1 MTGRFGKKMACLIA
15 MFVVLACSMV
25 GLSNAY
31 AAEVEDVYKKVLVNN
46 FVDKCYGGLVD
57 SFTEKKYRELAYYGV
72 NGVESLL
79 FGDDNGTEPDIYVP
93 SIRSLNS
100 NMSKYEINCRI
111 LLGGG
116 TFSMDGKTGG
126 YGLFDIY
133 NTTIPQKNS
142 STADISTFAD
152 AMGYTGVSSSSGVSE
167 YCYRVSFNT
176 NHENGVPQIKELG
189 SFCINSDEYR
199 DNDRYKPSSLNL
211 IRIEPNENG
220 EELLSYS
227 GCKQKSDKSSKSPCS
242 SYPIKYEGNEIF
254 SIKDLSS
261 PPRDGE
267 ELTGGNGA
275 TTIKISARSGGDTTY
290 SKDKGAG
297 YAIGKITGG
306 GYNGKAEVTDAE
318 KYVLYVQYLT
328 DNFVE
333 DGGSVA
339 SSTCQATK
347 PNPIV
352 DEASVKYYIYMAGQ
366 GWCLA
371 NLNKNKV
378 AYERPVLNVFKENN
392 YVMNGTVNTAKELV
406 ELLGKLDYDKIK
418 DDIPSITEAERPEGQ
433 WERPQSNSV
442 NDKDVC
448 FSSSGSLGWILC
460 PIMNKL
466 SDTIGNVYE
475 ESVEPFL
482 EIKASLLSNDNATK
496 KVWDRMITFANILIV
511 ILLLIVIFSQLTGVG
526 IDNYNIKKILPKI
539 IVVTI
544 LVNLSYFIC
553 QLAVDVSNI
562 VGNSINDLLQ
572 GMAPN
577 PGDLMPKW
585 NGQSMLKEKVASS
598 GGNAAWFKTLV
609 NVAGVG
615 LIGTGIATVS
625 IAFLSHTVLSA
636 LVLPVLLLLITAL
649 FAVMFFFVLMGLRQ
663 AGVVILV
670 ILAPVAIACYMLPN
684 TKKYFDKWKKMFT
697 GLLLLY
703 PICGLVVGGGEL
715 TSKLLVRTSQDYL
728 MYFVACIM
736 MVAPF
741 FLIPTLLKGSFA
753 AMGNIGA
760 KVSGLGKRVGSVAT
774 GKARNS
780 EAYKRAQERGVE
792 KKAIWRG
799 GLKRRTDGSYEEK
812 KVGAFG
818 RMMRGGKRSMADSR
832 TQAIAA
838 REKRQRMD
846 SMMGAG
852 FGAAS
857 IAQSKKF
864 DSEEV
869 GNYMT
874 LVNDKTRNGEDEE
887 ILFEL
892 YDKYMEDG
900 NKAGAVAVARIAGRR
915 KDTAARFMAEKF
927 NDISKN
933 NPEMAQSI
941 AKEVATGENS
951 RTYMESTPLQFE
963 YAAQLNRAKYN
974 SDTGVFEYKYDTG
987 RKDKNGKP
995 IMDTKIIPKQYKTTT
1010 KEMVDGKEVER
1021 IDGGWVHDGD
1031 NIHDALQKYVTDSR
1045 QLAGMKGSALREL
1058 NGLIESGV
1066 VSKTDAAKL
1075 NTLATEMIDNR
1086 DKMPL
1091 DYTKGA
1097 EYAALT
1103 GGVYTFD
1110 DKTQKFIRNGGSV
1123 AASGP
1128 EVEGLPISPIG
1139 DGAGGGGGAV
1149 DGRPIVEG
1157 LPIPIPTI
1165 GAPGGGG
1172 SDSDSTSVDSGRIIV
1187 DSGVPLVVG
1196 GGGGANPVLNID
1208 HSARGASGVATVA
1221 PTAVSQPVIEQLSV
1235 PHETGSEKIIRDREI
1250 EIEDKYHVKVKAV
1263 PMGSYE
1269 APGSE
1274 TWVTNYEF
1282 QPAETISVPAGAT
1295 GRAEINAK
1303 IEQYR
1308 ELFGKEYEAVRTGN
1322 SGANGDIEYSFRLK
1336 PVVHSQPASTE
1347 RIYNNDYDE
1356 SFTSTIRPQGEGD
1369 TLQVRRNTENGRSN
1383 NRQND
1388 RRDNSNREHTSEL

>member
-1 MTGRFGKKMACLIA
+1 MSKYSKKMIYLVAV
-15 MFVVLACSMV
+15 FVSLAFSLLGVLNV
-25 GLSNAY
+25 R
-31 AAEVEDVYKKVLVNN
+31 AASVEDVYKKVLVNN
-46 FVDKCYGGLVD
+46 FIDKCYGGLD
-57 SFTEKKYRELAYYGV
+57 DFTEARYREVAL
-72 NGVESLL
+72 VEAPLTAL
-79 FGDDNGTEPDIYVP
+79 FGDGDGVKEDINIP
-93 SIRSLNS
+93 SINQQNANTESS
-100 NMSKYEINCRI
+100 VINCRE
-111 LLGGG
+111 LLNG
-116 TFSMDGKTGG
+116 
-126 YGLFDIY
+126 GLFAMSGDLGAKGLFQLY
-133 NTTIPQKNS
+133 DKTMPRGENV
-142 STADISTFAD
+142 STDELNKFAKM
-152 AMGYTGVSSSSGVSE
+152 MGYIGKSSSESISE
-167 YCYRVSFNT
+167 YCYNVSYNSNSGGSNSGNNKLVGLGAFCVRPEDYKLHLGKGTGFIRIVPDADGNQLGVDCDVDGKNCKDFIIKHGEAVVFKGKFT
-176 NHENGVPQIKELG
+176 EKGVPALG
-189 SFCINSDEYR
+189 NVEAF
-199 DNDRYKPSSLNL
+199 
-211 IRIEPNENG
+211 
-220 EELLSYS
+220 
-227 GCKQKSDKSSKSPCS
+227 SKN
-242 SYPIKYEGNEIF
+242 YIIDVTANF
-254 SIKDLSS
+254 
-261 PPRDGE
+261 
-267 ELTGGNGA
+267 
-275 TTIKISARSGGDTTY
+275 GGDTVYTKTL
-290 SKDKGAG
+290 SAG
-297 YAIGKITGG
+297 EIINNITNGEYAGKIAVSG
-306 GYNGKAEVTDAE
+306 EE
-318 KYVLYVQYLT
+318 KYSLYVKYLR
-328 DNFVE
+328 DNYT
-333 DGGSVA
+333 DGGTLA
-339 SSTCQATK
+339 EDTTCQSTR
-347 PNPIV
+347 PNPLM
-352 DEASVKYYIYMAGQ
+352 DEANNKYYIYMTGK
-366 GWCLA
+366 GWCTA
-371 NLNKNKV
+371 NLSINKIKYNNS
-378 AYERPVLNVFKENN
+378 VLNVFNGDD
-392 YVMNGTVNTAKELV
+392 YVMNGTVDSAKGLV
-406 ELLGKLDYDKIK
+406 ELLGELNYDEIK
-418 DDIPSITEAERPEGQ
+418 DKLPPIEQAEALPGQ
-433 WERPQSNSV
+433 WQYQSPGGGSGNA
-442 NDKDVC
+442 NPC
-448 FSSSGSLGWILC
+448 FNNAGSLGWILC

-625 IAFLSHTVLSA
+625 IAFLSHTVFSA